1 MAYLHKQGIFHGDL
15 KASNVLVNHH
25 GGHIEGKIAGFGVSQ
40 TVQLTKRFDT
50 SKHNDGDIASG
61 SSVYSKFIVFWNH
74 WDNWLEGTRGV

>member
-1 MAYLHKQGIFHGDL
+1 MVATL
-15 KASNVLVNHH
+15 KVRLQAL
-25 GGHIEGKIAGFGVSQ
+25 GCQ

-61 SSVYSKFIVFWNH
+61 SSVYSKFIVFWNR